1 VLMLIRCFIR
11 SESGVTL
18 VEYGVVAA
26 IIGLL
31 IMMSMSTGNS

>member
-1 VLMLIRCFIR
+1 MLMLLRCFMR
-11 SESGVTL
+11 SKSGVTL

-31 IMMSMSTGNS
+31 IMLGMSTGNS

>member
-1 VLMLIRCFIR
+1 MR

-18 VEYGVVAA
+18 VEYGVFAA

-31 IMMSMSTGNS
+31 VMLGMSTGNS

>member
-1 VLMLIRCFIR
+1 MLMLMRCFIR
-11 SESGVTL
+11 SKSGVTL

-31 IMMSMSTGNS
+31 IMMGISTGNS

>member
-1 VLMLIRCFIR
+1 MLMRCFIR
-11 SESGVTL
+11 SKSGVTL

-31 IMMSMSTGNS
+31 IMMGISTGNS

>member
-1 VLMLIRCFIR
+1 VRCFIR

-26 IIGLL
+26 VIALL
-31 IMMSMSTGNS
+31 IMMGMSTGNT

>member
-1 VLMLIRCFIR
+1 MLMRCFIR

-31 IMMSMSTGNS
+31 IMLGLSTGNS